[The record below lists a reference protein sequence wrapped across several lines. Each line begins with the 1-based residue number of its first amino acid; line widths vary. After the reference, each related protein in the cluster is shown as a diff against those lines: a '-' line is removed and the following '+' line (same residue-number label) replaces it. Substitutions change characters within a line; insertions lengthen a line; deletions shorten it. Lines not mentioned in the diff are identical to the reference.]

1 MRYATIAALLTSLGL
16 GGAAWWQYARAE
28 ALTHENAVLKAQ
40 NETCSKRIKNIM
52 EAQADAEE
60 VDSWTDLFTVPD
72 GWVMPEAGTGD

>member
-1 MRYATIAALLTSLGL
+1 MRYATIAALLASMGL

-28 ALTHENAVLKAQ
+28 ALAHENAVLMAQ

-60 VDSWTDLFTVPD
+60 VDSWADLFTVPD
-72 GWVMPEAGTGD
+72 GWLVPSPKPGD